1 MKRIVSIASEYP
13 RDGYRRFWTSPGR
26 KLVGEPQ
33 AVAGVAGADRG
44 EDALYRAGI
53 ALGEQLRGGLQW
65 LPKEVFDE
73 VFQFILRVATRNG
86 LLWGEKRGVDTAIDA
101 DKGYHS
107 KKVVMQAAELGMQ
120 KYISFRSAHHRLLGT
135 HHRLALSSHMG
146 KAGVSPII
154 GKEGTRFHAS
164 SPESKK
170 APRTTKRTG
179 CFGRETSS
187 KLLGQDHCVDDMDDP
202 IAGRDIRLGDVRH
215 ALASA
220 YLDAALS

>member
-135 HHRLALSSHMG
+135 HHRLALSSHRG
-146 KAGVSPII
+146 QAGVSPII
-154 GKEGTRFHAS
+154 GTED
-164 SPESKK
+164 
-170 APRTTKRTG
+170 
-179 CFGRETSS
+179 TSS
-187 KLLGQDHCVDDMDDP
+187 AIGVTVPTRRRVCP
-202 IAGRDIRLGDVRH
+202 TCR
-215 ALASA
+215 
-220 YLDAALS
+220 